1 MQGYL
6 SYEGEALCT
15 KSAIVL
21 SSLWCPPHSLHRGI
35 FNIKHQKQLA
45 TPAHHL
51 ADYPAMSFFF
61 VCWHSRKWW
70 PPIRGG
76 TLQSALLWLENVKW
90 DDYFCKKSI
99 SHTNYWWKSKKQY
112 KKRAKP
118 PKKTCL
124 FHACPKIP
132 EMRDPSKW
140 KFPKRG
146 IPQNGNFQNEGS
158 LKIEIS
164 KMRDCLRRWPTDGA
178 ACSCVKSD

>member
-1 MQGYL
+1 MTPYTWRNFTIGAPLARECQMGRL
-6 SYEGEALCT
+6 FL
-15 KSAIVL
+15 
-21 SSLWCPPHSLHRGI
+21 
-35 FNIKHQKQLA
+35 QKDHF
-45 TPAHHL
+45 T
-51 ADYPAMSFFF
+51 Y
-61 VCWHSRKWW
+61 K
-70 PPIRGG
+70 
-76 TLQSALLWLENVKW
+76 LLV
-90 DDYFCKKSI
+90 
-99 SHTNYWWKSKKQY
+99 KKQ
-112 KKRAKP
+112 KTIQKTAKT